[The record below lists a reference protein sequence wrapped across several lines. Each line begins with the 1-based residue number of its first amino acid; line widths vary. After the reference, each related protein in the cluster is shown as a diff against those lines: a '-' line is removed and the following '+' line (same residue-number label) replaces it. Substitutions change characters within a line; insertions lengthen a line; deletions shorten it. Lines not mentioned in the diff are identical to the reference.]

1 MKSMRAARPG
11 PWCSAIMTAVVS
23 VGCLQRLPPLVPGEP
38 REFERLLLL
47 NGHQLTV
54 HLTTPARAAQRSV
67 ILYATGDGGWRGKD
81 VDTYRRLVSM
91 GHPTAGFSSPE
102 YLKYLG
108 GGSET
113 TTPARLALD
122 YDAIIDFSKTSLML
136 SPDTPVILVGVSRGA
151 GLAVVAAGQGLLR
164 RELSGVVAIGLT
176 REEEHVHRFTRR
188 LQRSGEPQARSPII
202 IQTYQYLRRLGSQ
215 PISVIQ
221 STRDNYLPADAA
233 RLLFGPDTERRQFHA
248 IDARNHGFGN
258 ARPLLY
264 DAIQASL
271 VWIDRLTVEARLHQ

>member
-1 MKSMRAARPG
+1 MRASRPG
-11 PWCSAIMTAVVS
+11 RLCSALMAVAMS
-23 VGCLQRLPPLVPGEP
+23 VGCLQRMPPRVPGEP
-38 REFERLLLL
+38 REFERALML
-47 NGHQLTV
+47 NGHQLTL
-54 HLTTPARAAQRSV
+54 HLTNPARAGARSV
-67 ILYATGDGGWRGKD
+67 LLYATGDGGWRGKD
-81 VDTYRRLVSM
+81 VDTYRQLVAM
-91 GHPTAGFSSPE
+91 GHATAGFSSPE

-108 GGSET
+108 GGSEM
-113 TTPARLALD
+113 TTPARLARD
-122 YDAIIDFSKTSLML
+122 YDAIIDFSKASLML
-136 SPDTPVILVGVSRGA
+136 SDETPVILVGVSRGA

-176 REEEHVHRFTRR
+176 REEEHVHRFTR
-188 LQRSGEPQARSPII
+188 LLERSGKPPVRTPII
-202 IQTYQYLRRLGSQ
+202 IQTYQYLRRLGPQ

-248 IDARNHGFGN
+248 IDARNHAFAN

-271 VWIDRLTVEARLHQ
+271 VWIDRLTARARVHQ